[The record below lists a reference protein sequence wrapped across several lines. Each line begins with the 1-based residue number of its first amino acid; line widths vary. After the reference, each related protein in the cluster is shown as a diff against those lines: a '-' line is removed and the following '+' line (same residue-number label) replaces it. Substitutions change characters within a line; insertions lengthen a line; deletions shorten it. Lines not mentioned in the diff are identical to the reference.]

1 MENVPKRH
9 VLQEEMECG
18 RYGKKSV
25 LFTKEID
32 TDCIWLQDTQW
43 SVIKAEVS
51 SRGLGLGVRETRGD
65 TLRTATTNSTQGGS
79 FRLAQS
85 PEDKSR
91 KHLSVPL
98 AFTRCFY
105 IVSL

>member
-1 MENVPKRH
+1 MKRD
-9 VLQEEMECG
+9 V
-18 RYGKKSV
+18 
-25 LFTKEID
+25 FTKMID
-32 TDCIWLQDTQW
+32 SDWLQDSHTQS

-79 FRLAQS
+79 FRLDQS

-98 AFTRCFY
+98 AFTRCF
-105 IVSL
+105 

>member
-1 MENVPKRH
+1 MKRD
-9 VLQEEMECG
+9 V
-18 RYGKKSV
+18 
-25 LFTKEID
+25 FTQKID
-32 TDCIWLQDTQW
+32 SDWLQDSHTQ
-43 SVIKAEVS
+43 SSAIKAEVS

-79 FRLAQS
+79 FRLDQS

-98 AFTRCFY
+98 AFTRCF
-105 IVSL
+105 

>member
-1 MENVPKRH
+1 MYQKRH

-65 TLRTATTNSTQGGS
+65 TLRTATTKLHTRRLISTG
-79 FRLAQS
+79 
-85 PEDKSR
+85 PEPR
-91 KHLSVPL
+91 G
-98 AFTRCFY
+98 
-105 IVSL
+105 